1 MNYIKTIGEEKLEE
15 ILGMDRSWDTRPEF
29 ENYSLVDD
37 IIKNYIA

>member
-1 MNYIKTIGEEKLEE
+1 
-15 ILGMDRSWDTRPEF
+15 MDRSWDTRPEF